1 MILDSLEK
9 YYLKLSTE
17 LKLVSSMWGVSGD
30 LMRNKWDNA
39 VQSTSG
45 YPILIVLF
53 LGSIKKKII
62 EKLLLFF

>member
-17 LKLVSSMWGVSGD
+17 LKLVSSMRGVSGD
-30 LMRNKWDNA
+30 LMRNKRDNA

-45 YPILIVLF
+45 YTILIVLF
-53 LGSIKKKII
+53 LGSIKKKSL
-62 EKLLLFF
+62 KNYCYFF

>member
-17 LKLVSSMWGVSGD
+17 LMLVSSMWGVSGD
-30 LMRNKWDNA
+30 LMRNKRDNA

-53 LGSIKKKII
+53 LGSIKKKSL
-62 EKLLLFF
+62 KNYCYFF